1 MWCALED
8 CNYNNRPESTCVI
21 LVIKPKLARRW
32 HTPAGEPGPVAATR
46 AHAPPRQRRSR
57 VPSALGR
64 RWLIH
69 LGLHA
74 GTQVAVGAG
83 TDGSSDAITGRTSTA
98 ASSSGRASSPGLLTS
113 QWRQAVGKK
122 QSEHKSKTTA
132 RLVESAGRRPP
143 HGPDAATPVEA
154 AEDGGRI

>member
-21 LVIKPKLARRW
+21 LAIKPKLARRW

-83 TDGSSDAITGRTSTA
+83 TDGSSDASV
-98 ASSSGRASSPGLLTS
+98 GLIRPRVQYWS
-113 QWRQAVGKK
+113 
-122 QSEHKSKTTA
+122 A
-132 RLVESAGRRPP
+132 R
-143 HGPDAATPVEA
+143 
-154 AEDGGRI
+154 